1 MTDAAPPPP
10 ATDAAARIAAA
21 VAALQ
26 VQRAQLGDAAV
37 DLAVAALQHAGRAP
51 PPQLK
56 QVSVLFAGLADT
68 TGARRADAVARCA
81 AAVQAERG
89 VVLQVDDHGLLAV
102 FGAPVAHEDDAERAV
117 LAGLALLALPGA
129 PVLRTGVHT
138 GGVLLGAGVDGDGS
152 IRGLAVNLAARMEQ
166 TAPPGALRI
175 SQDTWRQV
183 RGRFDMQAQ
192 PPLVVKGHDAPL
204 ATWLVQAPRAL
215 PDGLAGRGV
224 AGVATPL
231 VGRALPLARLQ
242 QAYTTLCMAHGLQ
255 CVLVLG
261 DAGLG
266 KSRLVAEL
274 RQWAAQQARGA
285 RWLQALASAQRTQQP
300 YAMLRALL
308 GGALGLRDSDTPAAA
323 RRAWLDALLPV
334 APMQP
339 GDAAVLG
346 QLLGLDFG
354 DDPEVRSLRGDARQL
369 RDRAFFAASQWLRA
383 LAAGGP
389 PLVAVFDDLHWADDG
404 TLDFIDHLLARH
416 SDLPLLVLGL
426 TRPTLAE
433 RGRML
438 PRSTLQVHLQPLDG
452 DDAAALA
459 DALLAR
465 LDTLPPALRTLLAE
479 RAEGNPFH
487 MEELVNMLADRGVL
501 DTTALPWRYRPERLQ
516 DLGVPATLVG
526 VLQARL
532 DALPAPARH
541 TAQLASVVGPR
552 FWDSSLAALG
562 LAPPQVQQALQTLHD
577 RGIVQPQQPGTLAG
591 LQEWTFC
598 HHTLHQVAYA
608 GVLRRTRRSVHA
620 QVAQWLLGLPGGAP
634 PDQVAEHLER
644 GEQPLLAGPHWQ
656 RAAEQAAALYAH
668 APALAH
674 AARAQALTP
683 AHALDRHY
691 ALTLLRCRVLE
702 VQSERTALD
711 TALAALHAL
720 AQQLADPARQS
731 EALALRA
738 RYCLDGGAMQQAEAA
753 ARTAVACAPAD
764 DPSASARAH
773 ALLGQSLARLGRHD
787 EAAAA
792 TALALDLARRAGATA
807 HEGMILNDM
816 GMLADEQGDHGAAM
830 VLYAQALDC
839 HRAIGHRNNEG
850 GTLSNLGYAAMMLGD
865 YTTASARFEQAH
877 AIFTAIGQRQNA
889 AITVVNLGI
898 ARLNQGRPAD
908 ALAHARAAARQL
920 RATGDRWAEGAALR
934 VLGQAALALGDL
946 AAAQRHLRAA
956 AALFRALELPHLALE
971 AVAALAEEASA
982 RGDLAGAL
990 AHVDA
995 VLSAQAAGVPLDGTE
1010 EPMRLLLACWR
1021 VLQAAGDARA
1031 APLLETAH
1039 AELQQ
1044 RAARIG
1050 DAARR
1055 RAYLHDVPH
1064 HRALVAAWQQFRT
1077 AC

>member
-1 MTDAAPPPP
+1 M
-10 ATDAAARIAAA
+10 
-21 VAALQ
+21 AALQ
-26 VQRAQLGDAAV
+26 AQRQQLGDAAA
-37 DLAVAALQHAGRAP
+37 DLAIAALQRAGRAP
-51 PPQLK
+51 PQQLK
-56 QVSVLFAGLADT
+56 QVSVLFAGLADNPADT
-68 TGARRADAVARCA
+68 ADTAADALARCT
-81 AAVQAERG
+81 AAVQAQRG
-89 VVLQVDDHGLLAV
+89 VVLQVDDHALLAV
-102 FGAPVAHEDDAERAV
+102 FGTPVAHEDDAERAV
-117 LAGLALLALPGA
+117 LAGLALLALSGA
-129 PVLRTGVHT
+129 PVRRAGVHT
-138 GGVLLGAGVDGDGS
+138 GGVLLGGGVDGDGS

-166 TAPPGALRI
+166 TAPPGTLRV

-242 QAYTTLCMAHGLQ
+242 QAYTTLGMAHGLQ

-274 RQWAAQQARGA
+274 RRWATQQARGA

-308 GGALGLRDSDTPAAA
+308 GGALGLRDSDTPEAA
-323 RRAWLDALLPV
+323 RQAWLDALVTAPTAPV
-334 APMQP
+334 TPLER

-346 QLLGLDFG
+346 QLLGLDFD

-383 LAAGGP
+383 VAADGP

-433 RGRML
+433 RGRTL
-438 PRSTLQVHLQPLDG
+438 PRNTLQVQLQPLSG

-501 DTTALPWRYRPERLQ
+501 DTSTLPWRYRPERLQ
-516 DLGVPATLVG
+516 HLGVPATLVG

-541 TAQLASVVGPR
+541 AAQLASVVGPR
-552 FWDSSLAALG
+552 FWDGSLAALG
-562 LAPPQVQQALQTLHD
+562 LEPPQVQQALQTLHD
-577 RGIVQPQQPGTLAG
+577 RGIVQPQQPQQPGRLAG
-591 LQEWTFC
+591 LQEWAFR

-608 GVLRRTRRSVHA
+608 GVLRHTRRNVHG

-644 GEQPLLAGPHWQ
+644 GEQPLLAGTHWQ

-674 AARAQALTP
+674 AARAQALIP
-683 AHALDRHY
+683 ADALYRHY

-711 TALAALHAL
+711 TALTALHTL

-753 ARTAVACAPAD
+753 ARAAVACAPAD
-764 DPSASARAH
+764 DPGASARAH

-792 TALALDLARRAGATA
+792 SALALELARQAGATA

-830 VLYAQALDC
+830 LLYAQALDC
-839 HRAIGHRNNEG
+839 HHAVGHRNNEG

-865 YTTASARFEQAH
+865 YATASAHFEQAH

-898 ARLNQGRPAD
+898 ARLNQGRPTD

-946 AAAQRHLRAA
+946 PAAQRHLRAA
-956 AALFRALELPHLALE
+956 AALFRGLQLPHLALE
-971 AVAALAEEASA
+971 AVAALAEEAWA
-982 RGDLAGAL
+982 RGDLPGAL
-990 AHVDA
+990 AHVDE
-995 VLSAQAAGVPLDGTE
+995 VLAAQAAGVPLDGTE
-1010 EPMRLLLACWR
+1010 EPMRLQLACWR

-1031 APLLETAH
+1031 EPLLRAAH
-1039 AELQQ
+1039 AALQQ

-1050 DAARR
+1050 DPVRR
-1055 RAYLHDVPH
+1055 HAYLHDVPH